1 LIVHDDLHLIVQ
13 SVLDGEGMSF
23 LSRDILGDHV
33 TTGRLAIHRVPGFH
47 HSRQRALVL
56 DRPVALDEASS
67 HFVTALFNHFE
78 VLIPD
83 ELFANRPWLN
93 TVATP
98 GGRPK
103 APVPAG

>member
-1 LIVHDDLHLIVQ
+1 MIVRA
-13 SVLDGEGMSF
+13 VLDGEGMSF
-23 LSRDILGDHV
+23 LSRDVIGEHLD
-33 TTGRLAIHRVPGFH
+33 TGRLVSNRVPGFH

-83 ELFANRPWLN
+83 ELFANRPWLEK
-93 TVATP
+93 ARAP
-98 GGRPK
+98 AGRPR
-103 APVPAG
+103 AGAFAAV